1 MKRADTGLVG
11 IQTSFRR
18 TVGIILA
25 LILASALLMSWARLA
40 SAQDSQGFSESRN
53 TSGAATPVAGVS
65 NSGDNSN
72 ICAPILQVINTGNV
86 LNEQGI
92 LQALAPIIFD
102 QYGNPLQIF
111 RNPDDLVDFV
121 DDFTDDVLDVTGSS
135 IDMEPTLDVNCDQT
149 IEQAAATDQAAAD
162 PFASTFAG
170 APWEWNTVAD
180 TVAEPSF
187 WYGDDGTWSG
197 SDGSSGTWGWNDDGT
212 WWYTLARSVGGSPA
226 VPTALL
232 VLGLAGASML
242 FRGKRSNTAR

>member
-1 MKRADTGLVG
+1 MKRADTGLVVAQPG
-11 IQTSFRR
+11 VRR

-25 LILASALLMSWARLA
+25 LILASALLMSWAKLA
-40 SAQDSQGFSESRN
+40 SAQGSQEFSESRN
-53 TSGAATPVAGVS
+53 RSGAATPVAGVS

-111 RNPDDLVDFV
+111 RNPDDLSDFV
-121 DDFTDDVLDVTGSS
+121 DDVLDLEGSS
-135 IDMEPTLDVNCDQT
+135 IDMAPSLDVNCDQT
-149 IEQAAATDQAAAD
+149 IEQAAATDNTAAAD
-162 PFASTFAG
+162 PFAGAFAG
-170 APWEWNTVAD
+170 APWEWD
-180 TVAEPSF
+180 TTSWAEPTF

-197 SDGSSGTWGWNDDGT
+197 SDGSSGAWGWNDDGT

-242 FRGKRSNTAR
+242 FRGGRRRTAR